1 MKKFLVIGNPI
12 KHTLSPKLHNFWIKK
27 NNVNAIYGKLET
39 HKTDLNELCEN
50 LKQGKLDGLN
60 VTVPFKKEIIPYINV
75 LSGHA
80 LRTKSVNTISIE
92 NGNLVGHNTDIDG
105 FELSVKKLNYDVSN
119 KTVIILGAGGV
130 VPSIIYA
137 LKKMNASKIF
147 VSNRTKEKAEDMQ
160 NQFDDLQILDWGE
173 LTNFDMIINA
183 TSIGLK
189 ENDKFEIDFSKIG
202 KNKFFYDVIY
212 EPHETNF
219 FQAGNQKGNTF
230 ENGLNMFLYQAQKAF
245 KIWHNV
251 EPEINEEVINFI
263 ANECKTNIRELIGVL
278 NRVIAFSR
286 VHNKTLNVSDCKNI
300 LKDVFNQIKIHI
312 IW

>member
-1 MKKFLVIGNPI
+1 MKKFLVIGSPI

-39 HKTDLNELCEN
+39 HKSDLNELCEN

-75 LSGHA
+75 LSGNA

-219 FQAGNQKGNTF
+219 FQAGNQKGNIF

-245 KIWHNV
+245 NIWHNV
-251 EPEINEEVINFI
+251 EPEINEEVINF
-263 ANECKTNIRELIGVL
+263 L
-278 NRVIAFSR
+278 
-286 VHNKTLNVSDCKNI
+286 KN
-300 LKDVFNQIKIHI
+300 
-312 IW
+312 

>member
-39 HKTDLNELCEN
+39 HKSDLNELCEN

-80 LRTKSVNTISIE
+80 LRTKSVNTITIE

-219 FQAGNQKGNTF
+219 FQAGNQKGNIF

-245 KIWHNV
+245 NIWHNV
-251 EPEINEEVINFI
+251 EPEINEEVINF
-263 ANECKTNIRELIGVL
+263 
-278 NRVIAFSR
+278 
-286 VHNKTLNVSDCKNI
+286 
-300 LKDVFNQIKIHI
+300 LKS
-312 IW
+312 

>member
-39 HKTDLNELCEN
+39 HKSDLNELCEN

-80 LRTKSVNTISIE
+80 LRTKSVNTITIE

-219 FQAGNQKGNTF
+219 FQAGNQKGNIF

-251 EPEINEEVINFI
+251 EPEINEEVINF
-263 ANECKTNIRELIGVL
+263 
-278 NRVIAFSR
+278 
-286 VHNKTLNVSDCKNI
+286 
-300 LKDVFNQIKIHI
+300 LKS
-312 IW
+312 

>member
-39 HKTDLNELCEN
+39 HKSDLNELCEN

-75 LSGHA
+75 LSGNA

-219 FQAGNQKGNTF
+219 FQAGNQKGNIF

-245 KIWHNV
+245 NIWHNV
-251 EPEINEEVINFI
+251 EPEINEEVINF
-263 ANECKTNIRELIGVL
+263 
-278 NRVIAFSR
+278 
-286 VHNKTLNVSDCKNI
+286 
-300 LKDVFNQIKIHI
+300 LKS
-312 IW
+312 